1 MKKFIVRRVLL
12 GAMIL
17 FFVSMII
24 YSIERA
30 LPTSYVEGRARDMS
44 MKQGAKP
51 YDELVAELNAAYG
64 LDKPVLEGYFI
75 WLGKAVHGEFGESWI
90 FHQPVKQKFA
100 SVIWYSFALALASFL
115 LEIII
120 AIPLGIISATKQYSR
135 IDYAVTVFV
144 LIGISLP
151 SFFFATILKWI
162 FSINLKWVD
171 LYGIVSRMHESYGS
185 VGKVLDMAQHMILP
199 VITLTIVS
207 VGSLMRYTRT
217 NMLEVLNADYIRTAR
232 AKGVPEKKVVSHHAF
247 RNTLIPIITIL
258 GSTLPNLFGGAM
270 ITETLFQIPGIG
282 YTSYQ
287 ALTQGDI
294 PFTMFYMVFL
304 AFLTLTGN
312 LIADILYAV
321 ADPRVRVN

>member
-1 MKKFIVRRVLL
+1 MKKFIIRRVLL
-12 GAMIL
+12 GALIL
-17 FFVSMII
+17 FFVSLII
-24 YSIERA
+24 YSVERS

-51 YDELVAELNAAYG
+51 YDELVAELNASYG
-64 LDKPVLEGYFI
+64 LDKPVLAGYFS
-75 WLGKAVHGEFGESWI
+75 WLGNAVRGDFGESWI
-90 FHQPVKQKFA
+90 WHKPVTEKFKD
-100 SVIWYSFALALASFL
+100 VIWYSFALALAAFI
-115 LEIII
+115 LEIFI
-120 AIPLGIISATKQYSR
+120 AIPLGIISATKQYSKV
-135 IDYAVTVFV
+135 DYAVTVFA

-151 SFFFATILKWI
+151 TFFFATILKWI
-162 FSINLKWVD
+162 FSIHLGWFD
-171 LYGIVSRMHESYGS
+171 LYGIVGRMHETYGA
-185 VGKVLDMAQHMILP
+185 VGKILDMARHLVLP

-207 VGSLMRYTRT
+207 IGSLMRYTRT

-232 AKGVPEKKVVSHHAF
+232 AKGVSEKKVVAHHAF

-258 GSTLPNLFGGAM
+258 GSTLPGLFSGAM

-287 ALTQGDI
+287 CLISGDI

-304 AFLTLTGN
+304 AMLTLLGN